1 MKVQHRTDNFPDITH
16 DVNEKRC
23 WEKLP
28 QREDVRRVF
37 GGAIDPTRFRFRR
50 RRLLAFTIQ
59 ILTVAEDELI
69 NAPTE
74 LSEELVTA
82 DVHRAQHGT
91 FAARRADLMTDG
103 KVHDEDGFV
112 YLIMHCEKAWGGVF
126 YDIATRPLLPT
137 AAELPMR
144 LARRHERTRDTKL
157 PGDCVRNCGRNT
169 GVVDLNAL
177 PERSRDP
184 GKMYSKSAK
193 FAQRE

>member
-1 MKVQHRTDNFPDITH
+1 MLAKAPG
-16 DVNEKRC
+16 
-23 WEKLP
+23 
-28 QREDVRRVF
+28 EDACA
-37 GGAIDPTRFRFRR
+37 G
-50 RRLLAFTIQ
+50 
-59 ILTVAEDELI
+59 
-69 NAPTE
+69 
-74 LSEELVTA
+74 
-82 DVHRAQHGT
+82 
-91 FAARRADLMTDG
+91 ARRA
-103 KVHDEDGFV
+103 HDEDGFV